1 MSNARPLR
9 TLALWCPDWP
19 VTAAGADLD
28 APVAIL
34 EGEGTRR
41 IVTACSP
48 AARENGVR
56 RGQRVR
62 DAQRLCPQ
70 LVVYRRDEAREAREF
85 EPIAAA
91 AEDLAAAIE
100 VVRPGLITLDAR
112 GPALYYGNEQRLAE
126 LVRDTVAELTTAS
139 GSPIGCGVGIA
150 DGPFAAILAARRP
163 AAENAVIVEPGGSPG
178 FLAPYPVTVLD
189 RPDLSGTLDRLGIRT
204 LGAFAA
210 LPGPDV
216 AGRFG
221 VEGLLAHRLARGLDP
236 RPPAARRPADDLSAV
251 HEFDPPA
258 ERDEP
263 VAFAGKAL
271 ADRMHSALAAAG
283 LACTRLGIDIVTASG
298 RGCYRLWRHGDALGG
313 RLSSLAVAERIRWQL
328 DGWRT
333 RESYPVADPVVVL
346 RLIPDQLV
354 VDRGSQQALW
364 GSEEIPDRVNRAAE
378 RVQALLGHEGVQ
390 RPRFVGGRDPASQV
404 STIPW
409 GDLPEPA
416 PGSSTGSARGSSR
429 GRTAAPRSA
438 ANSGNNSNTATGAGV
453 EAHTG
458 PSAGA
463 SADAADSDTHPN
475 ASPAAHPTTHSGSD
489 SSSGTRAG
497 TPAENPAPQLPP
509 WPGAVPPPDPP
520 LLPTE
525 PYPAELRTENGAPV
539 GVTGRARLTGKP
551 ARLTVLGKQ
560 LHVTG
565 WAGPWVYNESWWDP
579 LAHRRRARLQCAT
592 SDGRAWLLAIEKGKW
607 RVEGIY
613 G

>member
-1 MSNARPLR
+1 METRPLR

-34 EGEGTRR
+34 EGEGPRR
-41 IVTACSP
+41 VVTACSP
-48 AARENGVR
+48 AARESGVR
-56 RGQRVR
+56 RGQRIR
-62 DAQRLCPQ
+62 DAQRLCPH
-70 LVVYRRDEAREAREF
+70 LVMYRRDEAREAREF
-85 EPIAAA
+85 EPIAVA
-91 AEDLAAAIE
+91 AEDLAASIE

-112 GPALYYGNEQRLAE
+112 GPARYYGGERSLAD

-150 DGPFAAILAARRP
+150 DGPFAATLAARRP
-163 AAENAVIVEPGGSPG
+163 AAENAVIIEPGGSPG
-178 FLAPYPVTVLD
+178 FLAPYPLTVLD
-189 RPDLSGTLDRLGIRT
+189 RPALAGTLDRLGIRT
-204 LGAFAA
+204 LGQFAA

-263 VAFAGKAL
+263 VAFTGKAL
-271 ADRMHSALAAAG
+271 ADRLHSTLAAAG

-313 RLSSLAVAERIRWQL
+313 RLSALAIAERIRWQL

-333 RESYPVADPVVVL
+333 REAYPVADPVVVL

-364 GSEEIPDRVNRAAE
+364 GSEQIPDRVSRAAE

-390 RPRFVGGRDPASQV
+390 RPLLAGGRDPASQV

-409 GDLPEPA
+409 GDLPEAGADA
-416 PGSSTGSARGSSR
+416 PSGGGRGRAARGR
-429 GRTAAPRSA
+429 G
-438 ANSGNNSNTATGAGV
+438 NGGGNGESGA
-453 EAHTG
+453 
-458 PSAGA
+458 
-463 SADAADSDTHPN
+463 
-475 ASPAAHPTTHSGSD
+475 
-489 SSSGTRAG
+489 
-497 TPAENPAPQLPP
+497 P
-509 WPGAVPPPDPP
+509 WPGAVPPPAPP

-525 PYPAELRTENGAPV
+525 PHPAELHTRRGDQV
-539 GVTGRARLTGKP
+539 GVTGRARLTGEP
-551 ARLTVLGKQ
+551 VLLTVLGER
-560 LHVTG
+560 LEITG

-579 LAHRRRARLQCAT
+579 LTHRRRARLQCAT
-592 SDGRAWLLAIEKGKW
+592 ADGRAWLLAVEGGKW

>member
-1 MSNARPLR
+1 MSNRPLR

-70 LVVYRRDEAREAREF
+70 LVVHHRDEAREAREF

-112 GPALYYGNEQRLAE
+112 GPARYYGDEQRLAA

-150 DGPFAAILAARRP
+150 DGPFAATLAARRP
-163 AAENAVIVEPGGSPG
+163 AAENAVIVEPGGSPD

-189 RPDLSGTLDRLGIRT
+189 RPDLAGTLDRLGIRT

-263 VAFAGKAL
+263 VAFTGKAL
-271 ADRMHSALAAAG
+271 ADRLHATLAAAG

-333 RESYPVADPVVVL
+333 REPYPTTDPVVVL

-364 GSEEIPDRVNRAAE
+364 GSEQIPDRVNRAAE

-409 GDLPEPA
+409 GDLPEA
-416 PGSSTGSARGSSR
+416 GSAFGTSSARSFSR
-429 GRTAAPRSA
+429 GRSA
-438 ANSGNNSNTATGAGV
+438 SERVGAGP
-453 EAHTG
+453 G
-458 PSAGA
+458 
-463 SADAADSDTHPN
+463 DSHDTR
-475 ASPAAHPTTHSGSD
+475 T
-489 SSSGTRAG
+489 
-497 TPAENPAPQLPP
+497 EVPQQPP

-525 PYPAELRTENGAPV
+525 PYPAELRTANDTPV
-539 GVTGRARLTGKP
+539 GVTGRARLTGTP
-551 ARLTVLGKQ
+551 AYLTVLGAR
-560 LHVTG
+560 LPITG
-565 WAGPWVYNESWWDP
+565 WAGPWIYNESWWDP

-592 SDGRAWLLAIEKGKW
+592 TDGRAWLLAVEKGKW

>member
-1 MSNARPLR
+1 MNNARPLR

-62 DAQRLCPQ
+62 DAQRVCPQ

-100 VVRPGLITLDAR
+100 VVRPGLVTLDAR
-112 GPALYYGNEQRLAE
+112 GPARYYGDEQRLAD

-150 DGPFAAILAARRP
+150 DGPFAAVLAARRP
-163 AAENAVIVEPGGSPG
+163 AAENAVIVEPGGSSH

-189 RPDLSGTLDRLGIRT
+189 RPDLAGTLDRLGIRT

-236 RPPAARRPADDLSAV
+236 RPPAPRRPADDLSAV

-263 VAFAGKAL
+263 VAFTGKAL
-271 ADRMHSALAAAG
+271 ADRLHSTLAAAG

-298 RGCYRLWRHGDALGG
+298 RGCYRLWRHSDALGG

-333 RESYPVADPVVVL
+333 RESYPVTDPVVAL

-416 PGSSTGSARGSSR
+416 PASGANSARGFSRGRSAATRTGGDLGNSSGAGSSTGTG
-429 GRTAAPRSA
+429 PRS
-438 ANSGNNSNTATGAGV
+438 G
-453 EAHTG
+453 
-458 PSAGA
+458 
-463 SADAADSDTHPN
+463 D
-475 ASPAAHPTTHSGSD
+475 
-489 SSSGTRAG
+489 
-497 TPAENPAPQLPP
+497 PAEGSQQPP

-525 PYPAELRTENGAPV
+525 PYPAELRTANNTPV
-539 GVTGRARLTGKP
+539 GVTGRARLTGEP
-551 ARLTVLGKQ
+551 ALLTILGEQ
-560 LHVTG
+560 LRITG
-565 WAGPWVYNESWWDP
+565 WAGPWIYNESWWDP

-592 SDGRAWLLAIEKGKW
+592 ADGRAWLLAVEKGKW

>member
-70 LVVYRRDEAREAREF
+70 LVVYSRDEAREAREF

-112 GPALYYGNEQRLAE
+112 GPARYYGDEQRLAE

-150 DGPFAAILAARRP
+150 DGPFAAVLAARRP
-163 AAENAVIVEPGGSPG
+163 AAENAVIVEPGGSPH

-189 RPDLSGTLDRLGIRT
+189 RPDLAGTLDRLGIRT

-236 RPPAARRPADDLSAV
+236 RPPAARRPADDLSAI

-263 VAFAGKAL
+263 VAFTGKAL
-271 ADRMHSALAAAG
+271 ADRLHSTLAAAG

-328 DGWRT
+328 DGWRA

-409 GDLPEPA
+409 GDLPEAAPA
-416 PGSSTGSARGSSR
+416 SSGNSARGFSR
-429 GRTAAPRSA
+429 GRAAATGR
-438 ANSGNNSNTATGAGV
+438 GETNSNNNNTGFSFGAGP
-453 EAHTG
+453 G
-458 PSAGA
+458 
-463 SADAADSDTHPN
+463 N
-475 ASPAAHPTTHSGSD
+475 
-489 SSSGTRAG
+489 
-497 TPAENPAPQLPP
+497 PAEGSQQPP

-525 PYPAELRTENGAPV
+525 PYPAELHTANGTPV
-539 GVTGRARLTGKP
+539 GVTGRARLTGEP
-551 ARLTVLGKQ
+551 TRLTILGEQ
-560 LHVTG
+560 LHITG
-565 WAGPWVYNESWWDP
+565 WAGPWIYNESWWDP

-592 SDGRAWLLAIEKGKW
+592 HDGRAWLLAIEKGKW

>member
-1 MSNARPLR
+1 METRPLR

-28 APVAIL
+28 VPVAIL
-34 EGEGTRR
+34 EGEGARR
-41 IVTACSP
+41 VVTACSP

-91 AEDLAAAIE
+91 AEDLAASIE

-112 GPALYYGNEQRLAE
+112 GPARYYGGERPLAD
-126 LVRDTVAELTTAS
+126 LVRDTVAELATAS

-150 DGPFAAILAARRP
+150 DGPFAAALAARRP
-163 AAENAVIVEPGGSPG
+163 AAENAVIVEPGASPD
-178 FLAPYPVTVLD
+178 FLAPYPVAVLD
-189 RPDLSGTLDRLGIRT
+189 RPALAGTLDRLGIRT

-210 LPGPDV
+210 LSGPDV

-236 RPPAARRPADDLSAV
+236 RPPAARRPADDLSAI

-271 ADRMHSALAAAG
+271 ADRLHATLAAAG
-283 LACTRLGIDIVTASG
+283 VACTRLGIDIVTASG

-313 RLSSLAVAERIRWQL
+313 RLSALAVAERVRWQL

-364 GSEEIPDRVNRAAE
+364 GSEQIPDRVNRAAE
-378 RVQALLGHEGVQ
+378 RVQGLLGHEGVR
-390 RPRFVGGRDPASQV
+390 RPLLAGGRDPASQV

-409 GDLPEPA
+409 GELPEAGADPA
-416 PGSSTGSARGSSR
+416 AGRGARGR
-429 GRTAAPRSA
+429 AAAPA
-438 ANSGNNSNTATGAGV
+438 
-453 EAHTG
+453 
-458 PSAGA
+458 
-463 SADAADSDTHPN
+463 
-475 ASPAAHPTTHSGSD
+475 
-489 SSSGTRAG
+489 
-497 TPAENPAPQLPP
+497 P
-509 WPGAVPPPDPP
+509 WPGAVPPPAPP
-520 LLPTE
+520 LLPAE
-525 PYPAELRTENGAPV
+525 PHPAELRTAGGGPV
-539 GVTGRARLTGKP
+539 GVTGRARLTGEP
-551 ARLTVLGKQ
+551 ALLVVLGER
-560 LHVTG
+560 LEVTG

-579 LAHRRRARLQCAT
+579 LTHRRRARLQCVTA
-592 SDGRAWLLAIEKGKW
+592 DGRAWLLAVEGGKW
-607 RVEGIY
+607 RVEGVY